1 MLNES
6 ENDIFCSCANKLNNE
21 DRLKIQ
27 SWTNSSEQHLNEY
40 CLKPRFHC
48 RSVQSILTF
57 PAKSFCIDTLVALI
71 RDIKIVGKIIE
82 LIVITVMDNLA
93 LAELSA

>member
-1 MLNES
+1 MRNTLSILNES
-6 ENDIFCSCANKLNNE
+6 DNNIFRCRASKLNNE

-48 RSVQSILTF
+48 
-57 PAKSFCIDTLVALI
+57 
-71 RDIKIVGKIIE
+71 
-82 LIVITVMDNLA
+82 
-93 LAELSA
+93 